1 MSQEIYDKDDNYD
14 KVNTDTL
21 LLMNRVDIVKDKI
34 DKTPW
39 YRIGTLIKLRKELN
53 HLGKETDKIGERLE
67 RLNNKYKNPIQIVKR
82 E

>member
-34 DKTPW
+34 DKLH
-39 YRIGTLIKLRKELN
+39 GTVSEL
-53 HLGKETDKIGERLE
+53 L
-67 RLNNKYKNPIQIVKR
+67 
-82 E
+82 